1 MCAKIVLV
9 GEAWGAKE
17 FLFEHAFV
25 GPSGVE
31 LARMLAETKLAP
43 ALAVQYPSELEMI
56 AHWRMV
62 RAEADIAVTNVFN
75 LHPPDNKIETCFT
88 NAKEGSKILG
98 PLKAGKFVRPDLV
111 HHVERLWRLLAEEE
125 PNLVVAFGNTAC
137 WAMLNETKISVIR
150 GTLKNSPHLGFKVL
164 PTYHPAAVLH
174 QWNLRTIV
182 LADLEKACREAGHG
196 DIRRIER
203 WFTIEPTLDEIEAWL
218 RRDAA
223 YYAVDIETS
232 LSERALGQIAMIG
245 FARSDKDALVVP
257 FASDQ
262 HPDWSYWPTIEQEM
276 QAWRL
281 VDKLLKKPVPKVF
294 QNGIFDL
301 SYILRSGLRP
311 TMCQD
316 DTMLLHHSL
325 YPEMLKGLGF
335 LGSVYSG
342 EIAWK
347 TMRTKGNNLKRD
359 E

>member
-1 MCAKIVLV
+1 MAKIVLV
-9 GEAWGAKE
+9 GEAWGTKE
-17 FLFEHAFV
+17 LLFEHAFV

-43 ALAVQYPSELEMI
+43 ELDTRYPSELEMI
-56 AHWRMV
+56 KHWRKV
-62 RAEADIAVTNVFN
+62 KHEAEIELANVFD

-88 NAKEGSKILG
+88 NAQLGVKSLG
-98 PLKAGKFVRPDLV
+98 PLKPGKFVRPDLL
-111 HHVERLWRLLAEEE
+111 HHVENLWRKLTDAK

-137 WAMLNETKISVIR
+137 WAVLGETKISVIR
-150 GTLKNSPHLGFKVL
+150 GTVKNSPTLGFKVL
-164 PTYHPAAVLH
+164 PTYHPSAVLH

-182 LADLEKACREAGHG
+182 LADLEKARREAESST
-196 DIRRIER
+196 IRRIKR
-203 WFTIEPTLDEIEAWL
+203 WFTIMPTLDEIAEWL
-218 RRDAA
+218 TRPAD

-232 LSERALGQIAMIG
+232 LGNRPLGQIGMIG
-245 FARSDKDALVVP
+245 FARSSEDALVVP
-257 FASDQ
+257 FASAS
-262 HPDWSYWPTIEQEM
+262 HPQWSYWPTVNDEM

-281 VDKLLKKPVPKVF
+281 VDALLKKPVPKVF

-301 SYILRSGLRP
+301 SYILRAGLRP

-325 YPEMLKGLGF
+325 YPEILKGLGF
-335 LGSVYSG
+335 LGSIYSE

-347 TMRTKGNNLKRD
+347 SMRTKGDNLKRD